1 MNRCKSCG
9 TKHPMPH
16 LRNCKDHGY
25 TSAVRHID
33 APTIAQLDY
42 AHSLIGQ
49 LGYDADDYKFDEM
62 TSGQCS
68 KLIDELVK
76 EIGR

>member
-16 LRNCKDHGY
+16 LKNCKDHGY
-25 TSAVRHID
+25 TSAIRQTD
-33 APTIAQLDY
+33 APSRAQLDY

-49 LGYDADDYKFDEM
+49 LGYDIESYDFSVM
-62 TSGQCS
+62 TSNQCS

-76 EIGR
+76 ELG